1 MMLHL
6 AEEATTPSEVP
17 GELVR
22 AFLFVDLSSF
32 TPMTE
37 AMGDT
42 AAALVVHRFSQLVR
56 DGVARCSGQVFK
68 QIGDEFMLVFPDG
81 QCAAMC
87 GLQIQGTASAEPR
100 FPAVRMGAHVGSVL
114 FREGDYMGTAVNTAS
129 RVAAAA
135 TRHQFLVTD
144 AVVRQLGDLD
154 IEVETLGARR
164 LKGLSDEVELFELR
178 RKGDKAPRVVDL
190 VCGMELDEESAKARL
205 EWRGQRQLFCSEGCL
220 RRFLDD
226 PTLYVTTASERPTH

>member
-1 MMLHL
+1 
-6 AEEATTPSEVP
+6 
-17 GELVR
+17 
-22 AFLFVDLSSF
+22 
-32 TPMTE
+32 
-37 AMGDT
+37 
-42 AAALVVHRFSQLVR
+42 
-56 DGVARCSGQVFK
+56 
-68 QIGDEFMLVFPDG
+68 
-81 QCAAMC
+81 
-87 GLQIQGTASAEPR
+87 
-100 FPAVRMGAHVGSVL
+100 
-114 FREGDYMGTAVNTAS
+114 MGTAVNTAS